1 MGINEWVKNKFF
13 CSNHK
18 RLNQL
23 FSGNFRSSMDQFQLF
38 SVSMSL
44 KNAKKVTDYL
54 KISYGTVIEYT
65 ATVIKTKEL
74 DKN

>member
-1 MGINEWVKNKFF
+1 MG
-13 CSNHK
+13 
-18 RLNQL
+18 
-23 FSGNFRSSMDQFQLF
+23 QFQLF